1 MAMNLRPAY
10 SASFAPDALR
20 ELRPLLPLEAIT
32 PDWAWA
38 GSTGRGVKVGVV
50 DSGIDADHPD
60 VGGVN
65 GYVAIHEG
73 ADGQLAYNTSPHGD
87 DFGHGTACA
96 SIIRAAA
103 PDCELYSI
111 KVLGRALSG
120 RGIVFAAGL
129 RWAIENGM
137 QACNLSLGTTKKDFY
152 AVLHELADRAYFRNL
167 MLVTAANNMPV
178 PSFPSVYASVISV
191 AAHDRK
197 DPYLV
202 YYNPEPPVEFGAWGI
217 DVRVAW
223 QNGGWSTLT
232 GNSFA
237 APHVTGIVTRI
248 LGNHPDLTVFQMKAV
263 LRALCANV
271 ARVGPVTDV
280 AVEPDGGAGVA
291 SGSRQ

>member
-1 MAMNLRPAY
+1 
-10 SASFAPDALR
+10 
-20 ELRPLLPLEAIT
+20 
-32 PDWAWA
+32 
-38 GSTGRGVKVGVV
+38 
-50 DSGIDADHPD
+50 
-60 VGGVN
+60 
-65 GYVAIHEG
+65 
-73 ADGQLAYNTSPHGD
+73 
-87 DFGHGTACA
+87 
-96 SIIRAAA
+96 
-103 PDCELYSI
+103 
-111 KVLGRALSG
+111 
-120 RGIVFAAGL
+120 
-129 RWAIENGM
+129 
-137 QACNLSLGTTKKDFY
+137 
-152 AVLHELADRAYFRNL
+152 
-167 MLVTAANNMPV
+167 
-178 PSFPSVYASVISV
+178 VYASVISV